1 MELRKLAKRTGRL
14 GNDLSPR
21 RARYS
26 VSGRRQNFATCMQYH
41 DVIKLLTLQEST
53 QSKRQISVGP
63 LNWSTRS
70 VCRQHKTARFE
81 TRGQRTVYYSC
92 LCLSS
97 LRISHIALLCF
108 CKVLLSNTHINICT
122 VYYICKF
129 LVNQILSTFCAV
141 RTFCV

>member
-1 MELRKLAKRTGRL
+1 MKLRNLAKRTCRL

-26 VSGRRQNFATCMQYH
+26 VSGRRQNFATSMQYH
-41 DVIKLLTLQEST
+41 NVIKLLTLQEST

-63 LNWSTRS
+63 LDWSTRS
-70 VCRQHKTARFE
+70 VCRQQETARFE

-97 LRISHIALLCF
+97 LRISHIARLCF
-108 CKVLLSNTHINICT
+108 CEVLFSNTHINICT

-129 LVNQILSTFCAV
+129 LVNQKLSTCYAV
-141 RTFCV
+141 